1 MKSAFALHD
10 GDLELSDIAS
20 KSLSNGTFAFL
31 SACNA
36 ASGLNGLPGEALHLA
51 AGVQFAGFPSV
62 IATLWIIHDEDA
74 LKVADYTYRY
84 LFRNGRQGLDSSEA
98 ARALNHAVLHLREEP
113 GVTVDRWAPFVHFG
127 I

>member
-1 MKSAFALHD
+1 M
-10 GDLELSDIAS
+10 
-20 KSLSNGTFAFL
+20 
-31 SACNA
+31 
-36 ASGLNGLPGEALHLA
+36 HLA

-84 LFRNGRQGLDSSEA
+84 LFCNGLQGLDSSEA
-98 ARALNHAVLHLREEP
+98 ARALNYAVIHLREEP
-113 GVTVDRWAPFVHFG
+113 GVTLDRWAPFVHFG